1 MRKFILCLLVVLLP
15 IFVFAKEYKSND
27 INIKLNVN
35 DESYIVLTRDNLSD
49 NPDLVTLNITE
60 EKYEEEMKKD
70 NIYFDIIK
78 RDISYE
84 VIIVVPNTITEFNNL
99 KDLDNTKLEDIK
111 KEITSKIGTD
121 KVSTYKNKYDYL
133 VFEYV
138 YQDTGIYIINYYTV
152 INSRGY
158 NIQLQKKTSI
168 TEEERNGLKEIVDSI
183 DYKVIEEKKEE
194 IKEEKEKFNYMNLVY
209 GAILGLMAGVITYY
223 IGITIK
229 RLKQGR

>member
-1 MRKFILCLLVVLLP
+1 MRKIILCLLVVLLP
-15 IFVFAKEYKSND
+15 VFVFAKEYKLEDID
-27 INIKLNVN
+27 INNLNVS
-35 DESYIVLTRDNLSD
+35 DEEYIVLTRDNLDNNSD
-49 NPDLVTLNITE
+49 LETLNITKDKYKE
-60 EKYEEEMKKD
+60 ELIKD

-84 VIIVVPNTITEFNNL
+84 IIVVVPDTITEFNNL
-99 KDLDNTKLEDIK
+99 KDIDNTKLENIK
-111 KEITSKIGTD
+111 KEITNKVGTD

-158 NIQLQKKTSI
+158 NIQLQKKTNI
-168 TEEERNGLKEIVDSI
+168 TEEERNSLKKIVDSI
-183 DYKVIEEKKEE
+183 DYKVVEEVIYEDKP
-194 IKEEKEKFNYMNLVY
+194 KFNYMNLVY

-223 IGITIK
+223 IGMTIK

>member
-1 MRKFILCLLVVLLP
+1 MRKIILCLLVVLLP
-15 IFVFAKEYKSND
+15 VFVFAKEYKLEDID
-27 INIKLNVN
+27 INKLNVN
-35 DESYIVLTRDNLSD
+35 DEEYIVLTRDNLDNNSD
-49 NPDLVTLNITE
+49 LETLNITKDKYKE
-60 EKYEEEMKKD
+60 ELIKD

-84 VIIVVPNTITEFNNL
+84 IIVVVPDTITEFNNL
-99 KDLDNTKLEDIK
+99 KDIDNTKLENIK
-111 KEITSKIGTD
+111 KEITNKVGTD

-158 NIQLQKKTSI
+158 NIQLQKKTNI
-168 TEEERNGLKEIVDSI
+168 TEEERNSLKKIVDSI
-183 DYKVIEEKKEE
+183 DYKVVEEVIYEDKP
-194 IKEEKEKFNYMNLVY
+194 KFNYMNLVY

-223 IGITIK
+223 IGMTIK

>member
-1 MRKFILCLLVVLLP
+1 MRKIILCLLVVLLP
-15 IFVFAKEYKSND
+15 VFVFAKEYKLEDID
-27 INIKLNVN
+27 INKLNVN
-35 DESYIVLTRDNLSD
+35 DEEYIVLTRDNLDNNSD
-49 NPDLVTLNITE
+49 LETLNITKDKYKE
-60 EKYEEEMKKD
+60 ELIKD

-84 VIIVVPNTITEFNNL
+84 IIVVVPDTITEFNNL
-99 KDLDNTKLEDIK
+99 KDIDNTKLENIK
-111 KEITSKIGTD
+111 KEITNKVGTD

-138 YQDTGIYIINYYTV
+138 YKDTGIYIINYYTV

-168 TEEERNGLKEIVDSI
+168 TEEERNSLKKIVDSI
-183 DYKVIEEKKEE
+183 DYKVVEEVIYEDKP
-194 IKEEKEKFNYMNLVY
+194 KFNYMNLVY

-223 IGITIK
+223 IGMTIK
-229 RLKQGR
+229 RLKRGR